1 MGGHKGRPRQMAW
14 ADAFQEGRPIDSRR
28 RRRRRRA
35 NSIDGMIQVPAPYG
49 VSEAYC
55 EGQSDG
61 SREGPAGPVNVTSSP
76 KRYSGFVGRV

>member
-1 MGGHKGRPRQMAW
+1 MGGHQGQCKQVAW
-14 ADAFQEGRPIDSRR
+14 AEEFQEGRPIDSRR
-28 RRRRRRA
+28 GRKRSRA

-61 SREGPAGPVNVTSSP
+61 SREGPAGPLDVTSSP
-76 KRYSGFVGRV
+76 KRYSGFVERV

>member
-1 MGGHKGRPRQMAW
+1 MGDTWVGASRWPELMRSKRGGRLT
-14 ADAFQEGRPIDSRR
+14 SRR
-28 RRRRRRA
+28 RRRRSRA

-61 SREGPAGPVNVTSSP
+61 SREGPAGPLDVTSSP
-76 KRYSGFVGRV
+76 KRYSGFVGRI